1 MALVLNEEQQSL
13 KDIAKEFLQKNAP
26 VTHFRE
32 IRDTENELGYDPDL
46 WKQMVDLGWSGIL
59 VPEEYGGF
67 DFGMV
72 GMGSILEEM
81 GKMLTPSPLFSTG
94 VLGASLIS
102 LGGNDKQ
109 KQTYLPQIVDGS
121 ITTALALEEGN
132 RHSPLSINTEAKKD
146 GKNYTLTGNKT
157 FVIDGHSSNL
167 LIVAARTSGSEN
179 DSSGITLF
187 LVDPSINGAEVN
199 KTSMV
204 DSRNSANITLNKVI
218 VSLDDILGEEN
229 NGAALLEEV
238 LDRAQIAISAEMLG
252 NASQAFDITLEYL
265 KERKQ
270 FGAVIGSFQALQHR
284 AAEMYSE
291 LELTKSSVIAACVA
305 ADEQSNDLR
314 RMASLA
320 KFKAGETNHLV
331 TNEAV
336 QMHGGVGVTDEY
348 DVGLYLKRAR
358 VTEQIFGNSEYH
370 LDRYACLLYTSPSPR
385 D

>member
-1 MALVLNEEQQSL
+1 MALILNEEQQSL
-13 KDIAKEFLQKNAP
+13 KDIAREFLQKNAP

-32 IRDTENELGYDPDL
+32 IRDTKNELGYDEAL
-46 WKQMVDLGWSGIL
+46 WKEMVDLGWSGIL
-59 VPEEYGGF
+59 IPEEYGGF

-72 GMGSILEEM
+72 GMGSIFEEM
-81 GKMLTPSPLFSTG
+81 GKTLTPSPLFSTG

-102 LGGNDKQ
+102 LGGNNSQ
-109 KQTYLPQIVDGS
+109 KQSLLPKIVNGS
-121 ITTALALEEGN
+121 LTTALALEEGN
-132 RHSPLSINTEAKKD
+132 RHSPYSINTKAVKD
-146 GKNYTLTGNKT
+146 GDNFKISGEKT
-157 FVIDGHSSNL
+157 FVIDGHTAGL
-167 LIVAARTSGSEN
+167 LIVAARTDGSID
-179 DSSGITLF
+179 DSSGISLF
-187 LVDPSINGAEVN
+187 LVDPNSKGIEIT

-204 DSRNSANITLNKVI
+204 DSRNAASIQFKDAI
-218 VSLDDILGEEN
+218 VPSSEILGEQN
-229 NGAALLEEV
+229 NGAGILEEV

-270 FGAVIGSFQALQHR
+270 FGAVIGTFQALQHR

-291 LELTKSSVIAACVA
+291 LELTKSSVIAACNAV
-305 ADEQSNDLR
+305 DENSNDLK

-320 KFKAGETNHLV
+320 KFKAGETNYLV

-348 DVGLYLKRAR
+348 DVGLYMKRAR

-370 LDRYACLLYTSPSPR
+370 LDRYATLSDY
-385 D
+385 

>member
-32 IRDTENELGYDPDL
+32 IRDTENELGYDQDL

-72 GMGSILEEM
+72 GMGSIFEEM

-94 VLGASLIS
+94 VLGASLIA

-132 RHSPLSINTEAKKD
+132 RHSPLAISTEAKKD
-146 GKNYTLTGNKT
+146 GENYSVTGDKT
-157 FVIDGHSSNL
+157 FVIDGHSSKL
-167 LIVAARTSGSEN
+167 LIVAARTSGSEK

-187 LVDPSINGAEVN
+187 LIDPNANGVEVN

-204 DSRNSANITLNKVI
+204 DSRNSANITLKNVT
-218 VSLDDILGEEN
+218 VSKDDILGEES
-229 NGAALLEEV
+229 NGAAILEEV

-305 ADEQSNDLR
+305 ADEKSNDLR

-370 LDRYACLLYTSPSPR
+370 LDRYASLSEY
-385 D
+385 

>member
-1 MALVLNEEQQSL
+1 MALILNEEQQSL

-32 IRDTENELGYDPDL
+32 IRDTQNELGYDESL
-46 WKQMVDLGWSGIL
+46 WKEMVNLGWSGIL
-59 VPEEYGGF
+59 IPEEYGGF

-72 GMGSILEEM
+72 GMGSIFEEM
-81 GKMLTPSPLFSTG
+81 GRNLTPSPLFSTG
-94 VLGASLIS
+94 VLGASLIT
-102 LGGNDKQ
+102 LGGSDIQ
-109 KQTYLPQIVDGS
+109 KQNYLPKIVEGNL
-121 ITTALALEEGN
+121 TTALALEESS
-132 RHSPLSINTEAKKD
+132 RHAPSSINTEAKKD
-146 GKNYTLTGNKT
+146 GDKFTINGDKT
-157 FVIDGHSSNL
+157 FVIDGHSSDL
-167 LIVAARTSGSEN
+167 LIVAARTEGAA
-179 DSSGITLF
+179 DDISGITLF
-187 LVDPSINGAEVN
+187 IIDSKSQGLDIT

-204 DSRNSANITLNKVI
+204 DSRNAANVKLENVVVT
-218 VSLDDILGEEN
+218 SEDILGEEN
-229 NGAALLEEV
+229 NGAAILEEV

-252 NASQAFDITLEYL
+252 NASRAFEVTLEYL

-270 FGAVIGSFQALQHR
+270 FGALIGTFQALQHR
-284 AAEMYSE
+284 AADMYSE
-291 LELTKSSVIAACVA
+291 LELTKSSVIAACNAV
-305 ADEQSNDLR
+305 DDQSNDLK

-370 LDRYACLLYTSPSPR
+370 LDRYATLSDY
-385 D
+385 

>member
-32 IRDTENELGYDPDL
+32 IRDTENELGYDQDL

-72 GMGSILEEM
+72 GMGSIFEET

-94 VLGASLIS
+94 VLGASLIA

-132 RHSPLSINTEAKKD
+132 RHSPLSISTEAKKN
-146 GKNYTLTGNKT
+146 GENYSITGDKT
-157 FVIDGHSSNL
+157 FVIDGHSSKL
-167 LIVAARTSGSEN
+167 LIVAARTSGSEK

-187 LVDPSINGAEVN
+187 LIDPSANGVEVN

-204 DSRNSANITLNKVI
+204 DSRNSANITLKNVT
-218 VSLDDILGEEN
+218 VSKDDILGEEN
-229 NGAALLEEV
+229 NGAAILEEV

-305 ADEQSNDLR
+305 ADEKSNDLR

-370 LDRYACLLYTSPSPR
+370 LDRYATLSEY
-385 D
+385 

>member
-1 MALVLNEEQQSL
+1 MALILNEEQQSL
-13 KDIAKEFLQKNAP
+13 KDIAREFLQKNAP

-32 IRDTENELGYDPDL
+32 IRDTKNELGYDEAL
-46 WKQMVDLGWSGIL
+46 WKEMVNLGWSGIL
-59 VPEEYGGF
+59 IPEEYGGF

-72 GMGSILEEM
+72 GMGSIFEEM
-81 GKMLTPSPLFSTG
+81 GKTLTPSPLFSTG

-102 LGGNDKQ
+102 LGGNNSQ
-109 KQTYLPQIVDGS
+109 KQSLLPKIVDGS
-121 ITTALALEEGN
+121 LTTALALEEGN
-132 RHSPLSINTEAKKD
+132 RHSPYSINTKAVKD
-146 GKNYTLTGNKT
+146 GDNFKISGEKT
-157 FVIDGHSSNL
+157 FVIDGHTAGL
-167 LIVAARTSGSEN
+167 LIVAARTDGSID
-179 DSSGITLF
+179 DSSGISLF
-187 LVDPSINGAEVN
+187 LVDPNSKGIEIT

-204 DSRNSANITLNKVI
+204 DSRNAASIQFEDAI
-218 VSLDDILGEEN
+218 VSSSEILGEQN
-229 NGAALLEEV
+229 NGAGILEEV

-270 FGAVIGSFQALQHR
+270 FGAVIGTFQALQHR

-291 LELTKSSVIAACVA
+291 LELTKSSVIAACNAV
-305 ADEQSNDLR
+305 DENSNDLK

-320 KFKAGETNHLV
+320 KFKAGETNYLV

-348 DVGLYLKRAR
+348 DVGLYMKRAR

-370 LDRYACLLYTSPSPR
+370 LDRYATLSDY
-385 D
+385 

>member
-1 MALVLNEEQQSL
+1 
-13 KDIAKEFLQKNAP
+13 
-26 VTHFRE
+26 
-32 IRDTENELGYDPDL
+32 
-46 WKQMVDLGWSGIL
+46 
-59 VPEEYGGF
+59 
-67 DFGMV
+67 
-72 GMGSILEEM
+72 M

-121 ITTALALEEGN
+121 ITTALALEERN
-132 RHSPLSINTEAKKD
+132 RHSPLSINTEAKKE
-146 GKNYTLTGNKT
+146 GKHYTLTGSKT

-187 LVDPSINGAEVN
+187 LVDPSIDGVEVS

-204 DSRNSANITLNKVI
+204 DSRNSANITLNEVI
-218 VSLDDILGEEN
+218 VSLDDVLSEEN

-314 RMASLA
+314 RLASLA

-370 LDRYACLLYTSPSPR
+370 LDRYASLSEY
-385 D
+385 

>member
-67 DFGMV
+67 NFGMV

-121 ITTALALEEGN
+121 ITSALALEEGN
-132 RHSPLSINTEAKKD
+132 RHSPLSINTEARKD

-187 LVDPSINGAEVN
+187 LVDPSINGVEVN

-204 DSRNSANITLNKVI
+204 DSRNSANITLNEVI
-218 VSLDDILGEEN
+218 VSLDDVLGEEN

-370 LDRYACLLYTSPSPR
+370 LDRYASLSEY
-385 D
+385 

>member
-1 MALVLNEEQQSL
+1 MALILNEEQQSL

-32 IRDTENELGYDPDL
+32 IRDTENELGYDEKL
-46 WKQMVDLGWSGIL
+46 WKDMVDLGWSGIL

-72 GMGSILEEM
+72 GMGSIFEEM
-81 GKMLTPSPLFSTG
+81 GKMLTPSPLFATG
-94 VLGASLIS
+94 VLGASLIT
-102 LGGNDKQ
+102 LGGSNSQ
-109 KQTYLPQIVDGS
+109 KQNYLPQIVDGS
-121 ITTALALEEGN
+121 ITTALAVEESN
-132 RHSPLSINTEAKKD
+132 RHSLSQINTQAIKEGADYKI
-146 GKNYTLTGNKT
+146 TGDKT
-157 FVIDGHSSNL
+157 FVIDGHSASL
-167 LIVAARTSGSEN
+167 LIVAARTGGKEG
-179 DSSGITLF
+179 DLSGITLF
-187 LVDPSINGAEVN
+187 LIDPQSTGVTIT

-204 DSRNSANITLNKVI
+204 DSRNSANVSFDGVI
-218 VSLDDILGEEN
+218 VSSENILGEEN
-229 NGAALLEEV
+229 SGSGILEQV
-238 LDRAQIAISAEMLG
+238 VDRAQVAISAEMLG
-252 NASQAFDITLEYL
+252 NASQAFDLTLAYL

-270 FGAVIGSFQALQHR
+270 FGSLIGTFQALQHR

-291 LELTKSSVIAACVA
+291 LELTKSSVIACVA
-305 ADEQSNDLR
+305 VDENSNDLT

-358 VTEQIFGNSEYH
+358 VTEHIFGNAEYH
-370 LDRYACLLYTSPSPR
+370 LDRYASLSEY
-385 D
+385 

>member
-121 ITTALALEEGN
+121 ITTALALEEGS
-132 RHSPLSINTEAKKD
+132 RHSPLSINTEAKED

-187 LVDPSINGAEVN
+187 LVDPTKDGVEVS

-204 DSRNSANITLNKVI
+204 DSRNSANITLNEVI
-218 VSLDDILGEEN
+218 VSLDDVLGEEN

-370 LDRYACLLYTSPSPR
+370 LDRYAYLSEY
-385 D
+385 

>member
-146 GKNYTLTGNKT
+146 GKNFTLTGNKT

-187 LVDPSINGAEVN
+187 LVDPSIDGVEVR

-204 DSRNSANITLNKVI
+204 DSRNSANITLNEVI
-218 VSLDDILGEEN
+218 VSLDDVLGEEN

-370 LDRYACLLYTSPSPR
+370 LDRYASLSEY
-385 D
+385 

>member
-1 MALVLNEEQQSL
+1 MALILNEEQQSL

-32 IRDTENELGYDPDL
+32 IRDTESELGYDPDL

-146 GKNYTLTGNKT
+146 GKNYTLTGSKT

-204 DSRNSANITLNKVI
+204 DSRNSANITLNEVI
-218 VSLDDILGEEN
+218 VSLDDVLGEEN

-305 ADEQSNDLR
+305 ADEQSNDLT

-370 LDRYACLLYTSPSPR
+370 LDRYASLSEY
-385 D
+385 

>member
-1 MALVLNEEQQSL
+1 MALILNEEQQSL
-13 KDIAKEFLQKNAP
+13 KDIAREFLQKNAP

-32 IRDTENELGYDPDL
+32 IRDTKNELGYDEAL
-46 WKQMVDLGWSGIL
+46 WKEMVNLGWSGIL
-59 VPEEYGGF
+59 IPEEYGGF

-72 GMGSILEEM
+72 GMGSIFEEM
-81 GKMLTPSPLFSTG
+81 GKTLTPSPLFSTG

-102 LGGNDKQ
+102 LGGNNSQ
-109 KQTYLPQIVDGS
+109 KQSLLPKIVDGS
-121 ITTALALEEGN
+121 LTTALALEEGN
-132 RHSPLSINTEAKKD
+132 RHSPYSINTKAVKD
-146 GKNYTLTGNKT
+146 GDNFKISGEKT
-157 FVIDGHSSNL
+157 FVIDGHTAGL
-167 LIVAARTSGSEN
+167 LIVAARTDGSID
-179 DSSGITLF
+179 DSSGISLF
-187 LVDPSINGAEVN
+187 LVDPNSKGIEIT

-204 DSRNSANITLNKVI
+204 DSRNAASIQFKDAI
-218 VSLDDILGEEN
+218 VSSSEILGEQN
-229 NGAALLEEV
+229 NGAGILEEV

-270 FGAVIGSFQALQHR
+270 FGAVIGTFQALQHR

-291 LELTKSSVIAACVA
+291 LELTKSSVIAACNAV
-305 ADEQSNDLR
+305 DENSNDLK

-320 KFKAGETNHLV
+320 KFKAGETNYLV

-348 DVGLYLKRAR
+348 DVGLYMKRAR

-370 LDRYACLLYTSPSPR
+370 LDRYATLSDY
-385 D
+385 

>member
-146 GKNYTLTGNKT
+146 GKNYTLTGSKT

-187 LVDPSINGAEVN
+187 LVDPSIDGVEVN

-204 DSRNSANITLNKVI
+204 DSRNSANITLKNVD
-218 VSLDDILGEEN
+218 VSIENVLGEEN
-229 NGAALLEEV
+229 NGAALLDEV

-305 ADEQSNDLR
+305 ADEKSNDLR

-336 QMHGGVGVTDEY
+336 QMYGGVGVTDEY

-370 LDRYACLLYTSPSPR
+370 LDRYASLSEY
-385 D
+385 

>member
-1 MALVLNEEQQSL
+1 MALILNEEQQSL
-13 KDIAKEFLQKNAP
+13 KDIAREFLQKNAP

-32 IRDTENELGYDPDL
+32 IRDTKNELGYDEAL
-46 WKQMVDLGWSGIL
+46 WKEMVDLGWSGIL
-59 VPEEYGGF
+59 IPEEYGGF

-72 GMGSILEEM
+72 GMGSIFEEM
-81 GKMLTPSPLFSTG
+81 GKTLTPSPLFSTG

-102 LGGNDKQ
+102 LGGNNSQ
-109 KQTYLPQIVDGS
+109 KQSLLPKIVDGS
-121 ITTALALEEGN
+121 LTTALALEEGN
-132 RHSPLSINTEAKKD
+132 RHSPYSINTKAVKD
-146 GKNYTLTGNKT
+146 GDNFKISGEKT
-157 FVIDGHSSNL
+157 FVIDGHTAGL
-167 LIVAARTSGSEN
+167 LIVAARTDGSID
-179 DSSGITLF
+179 DSSGISLF
-187 LVDPSINGAEVN
+187 LVDPNSKGIEIT

-204 DSRNSANITLNKVI
+204 DSRNAASIQFKDAI
-218 VSLDDILGEEN
+218 VPSSEILGEQN
-229 NGAALLEEV
+229 NGAGILEEV

-270 FGAVIGSFQALQHR
+270 FGAVIGTFQALQHR

-291 LELTKSSVIAACVA
+291 LELTKSSVIAACNAV
-305 ADEQSNDLR
+305 DENSNDLK

-320 KFKAGETNHLV
+320 KFKAGETNYLV

-348 DVGLYLKRAR
+348 DVGLYMKRAR

-370 LDRYACLLYTSPSPR
+370 LDRYATLSDY
-385 D
+385 

>member
-1 MALVLNEEQQSL
+1 MALILNEEQQSL

-32 IRDTENELGYDPDL
+32 IRDTENELGYDEKL
-46 WKQMVDLGWSGIL
+46 WKDMVDLGWSGIL

-72 GMGSILEEM
+72 GMGSIFEEM
-81 GKMLTPSPLFSTG
+81 GKMLTPSPLFATG
-94 VLGASLIS
+94 VIGASLIT
-102 LGGNDKQ
+102 LGGSNSQ
-109 KQTYLPQIVDGS
+109 KQNYLPQIVDGS
-121 ITTALALEEGN
+121 ITTALAVEESN
-132 RHSPLSINTEAKKD
+132 RHSLSQINTQAIKE
-146 GKNYTLTGNKT
+146 GVNYKITGDKT
-157 FVIDGHSSNL
+157 FVIDGHSASL
-167 LIVAARTSGSEN
+167 LIVAARTGGKEG
-179 DSSGITLF
+179 DLSGITLF
-187 LVDPSINGAEVN
+187 LIDPQSTGVTIT

-204 DSRNSANITLNKVI
+204 DSRNSANISFDGVI
-218 VSLDDILGEEN
+218 VSSENILGEEN
-229 NGAALLEEV
+229 SGSGILEQV
-238 LDRAQIAISAEMLG
+238 VDRAQVAISAEMLG
-252 NASQAFDITLEYL
+252 NASQAFDLTLAYL

-270 FGAVIGSFQALQHR
+270 FGSLIGTFQALQHR

-305 ADEQSNDLR
+305 VDENSNDLT

-358 VTEQIFGNSEYH
+358 VTEHIFGNAEYH
-370 LDRYACLLYTSPSPR
+370 LDRYASLSEY
-385 D
+385 

>member
-32 IRDTENELGYDPDL
+32 IRDTESELGYDPDL

-187 LVDPSINGAEVN
+187 LVDPSIDGVEVN

-204 DSRNSANITLNKVI
+204 DSRNSANITLNEVI
-218 VSLDDILGEEN
+218 VSLDDVLGEEN

-370 LDRYACLLYTSPSPR
+370 LDRYASLSEY
-385 D
+385 

>member
-1 MALVLNEEQQSL
+1 MALILNEEQQSL

-32 IRDTENELGYDPDL
+32 IRDTENELGYDEKL
-46 WKQMVDLGWSGIL
+46 WKDMVDLGWSGIL

-72 GMGSILEEM
+72 GMGSIFEEM
-81 GKMLTPSPLFSTG
+81 GKMLTPSPLFATG
-94 VLGASLIS
+94 VLGASLIT
-102 LGGNDKQ
+102 LGGSNSQ
-109 KQTYLPQIVDGS
+109 KQNYLPQIVDGS
-121 ITTALALEEGN
+121 ITTALAVEESN
-132 RHSPLSINTEAKKD
+132 RHSLSQINTQAIKEGADYKI
-146 GKNYTLTGNKT
+146 TGDKT
-157 FVIDGHSSNL
+157 FVIDGHSASL
-167 LIVAARTSGSEN
+167 LIVAARTGGKEG
-179 DSSGITLF
+179 DLSGITLF
-187 LVDPSINGAEVN
+187 LVDQQSTGVTIT

-204 DSRNSANITLNKVI
+204 DSRNSANISFDGVI
-218 VSLDDILGEEN
+218 VSSENILGEEN
-229 NGAALLEEV
+229 NGSGILEQV
-238 LDRAQIAISAEMLG
+238 VDRAQVAISAEMLG
-252 NASQAFDITLEYL
+252 NASQAFDLTLAYL

-270 FGAVIGSFQALQHR
+270 FGSLIGTFQALQHR

-305 ADEQSNDLR
+305 VDENSNDLT

-358 VTEQIFGNSEYH
+358 VTEHIFGNAEYH
-370 LDRYACLLYTSPSPR
+370 LDRYASLSEY
-385 D
+385 

>member
-1 MALVLNEEQQSL
+1 MALILNEEQQSL
-13 KDIAKEFLQKNAP
+13 KDIAREFLQKNAP

-32 IRDTENELGYDPDL
+32 IRDTKNELGYDEAL
-46 WKQMVDLGWSGIL
+46 WKEMVDLGWSGIL
-59 VPEEYGGF
+59 IPEEYGGF

-72 GMGSILEEM
+72 GMGSIFEEM
-81 GKMLTPSPLFSTG
+81 GKTLTPSPLFSTG

-102 LGGNDKQ
+102 LGGNNSQ
-109 KQTYLPQIVDGS
+109 KQSLLPKIVDGS
-121 ITTALALEEGN
+121 LTTALALEEGN
-132 RHSPLSINTEAKKD
+132 RHSPYSISTKAVKD
-146 GKNYTLTGNKT
+146 GDNFKISGEKT
-157 FVIDGHSSNL
+157 FVIDGHTAGL
-167 LIVAARTSGSEN
+167 LIVAARTDGSID
-179 DSSGITLF
+179 DSSGISLF
-187 LVDPSINGAEVN
+187 LVDPNSKGIEIT

-204 DSRNSANITLNKVI
+204 DSRNAASIQFKDAI
-218 VSLDDILGEEN
+218 VSSSEILGEQN
-229 NGAALLEEV
+229 NGAGILEEV

-270 FGAVIGSFQALQHR
+270 FGAVIGTFQALQHR

-291 LELTKSSVIAACVA
+291 LELTKSSVIAACNAV
-305 ADEQSNDLR
+305 DENSNDLK

-320 KFKAGETNHLV
+320 KFKAGETNYLV

-348 DVGLYLKRAR
+348 DVGLYMKRAR

-370 LDRYACLLYTSPSPR
+370 LDRYATLSDY
-385 D
+385 